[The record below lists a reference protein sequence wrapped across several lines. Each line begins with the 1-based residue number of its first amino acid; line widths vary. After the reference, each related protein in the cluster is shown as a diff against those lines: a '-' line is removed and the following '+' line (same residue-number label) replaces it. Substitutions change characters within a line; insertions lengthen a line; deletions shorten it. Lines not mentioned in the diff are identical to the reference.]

1 MLNWKNYD
9 KLAAAEKLAALKDKV
24 CLQEAMA
31 GEQGAARVAAY
42 CAPMAAGLCYNYA
55 AKAVDEDVLA
65 DAPFFAAA
73 YWLSVRLSA
82 VSLGSASRNRH
93 ISSRISIGICSSL
106 KYWHIVA

>member
-65 DAPFFAAA
+65 ALADLAQDGYLPQTQTDTESEGLPAF
-73 YWLSVRLSA
+73 
-82 VSLGSASRNRH
+82 
-93 ISSRISIGICSSL
+93 
-106 KYWHIVA
+106 